1 MTPPTRTNNR
11 SKRRRNSLGPPDAR
25 VIKAIGHPLRW
36 RMLEALNEGES
47 SPAQLARRFGEPV
60 NLVAYH
66 MGILAKAGGVEM
78 VRTEPRRGSTEHYY
92 RATMRPY
99 FADRE
104 WAKLPAETRRALMAV
119 ETKRIVNDIR
129 AAAAGTG
136 LDHPKA
142 HVSWSPLELDRE
154 GYDEVAD
161 AARRRPRA
169 AARHPG
175 ARRREAG
182 RQASKKQTTLSTE
195 VAIVHFE
202 RPKRR
207 GAAGRRSSG
216 RHTPRVSCSRRRTR
230 PRPESRSGPAS
241 AGRCGCC
248 CRTGRA
254 GRSRCRRS
262 ARSAPR

>member
-1 MTPPTRTNNR
+1 MTPPGTKSRT
-11 SKRRRNSLGPPDAR
+11 KRRRSSLGPPDVR

-36 RMLEALNEGES
+36 QMLEALNEGEA

-104 WAKLPAETRRALMAV
+104 WSRLPTETRRALLAV

-154 GYDEVAD
+154 GYDEVATLLSGVLD
-161 AARRRPRA
+161 QLNDIQARSSV
-169 AARHPG
+169 
-175 ARRREAG
+175 
-182 RQASKKQTTLSTE
+182 RQGEKGSKNGKKLSTE
-195 VAIVHFE
+195 VAILHFE
-202 RPKRR
+202 RPKRARR
-207 GAAGRRSSG
+207 G
-216 RHTPRVSCSRRRTR
+216 R
-230 PRPESRSGPAS
+230 PPKS
-241 AGRCGCC
+241 
-248 CRTGRA
+248 
-254 GRSRCRRS
+254 
-262 ARSAPR
+262 

>member
-1 MTPPTRTNNR
+1 MTPPGTNTRT
-11 SKRRRNSLGPPDAR
+11 KRRRSSLGPPDVR

-36 RMLEALNEGES
+36 QMLEALNEGEA

-104 WAKLPAETRRALMAV
+104 WARLPTETRRALQAV

-154 GYDEVAD
+154 GYDEVATLLSGVLD
-161 AARRRPRA
+161 QLNDIQARA
-169 AARHPG
+169 SV
-175 ARRREAG
+175 
-182 RQASKKQTTLSTE
+182 RQAEKGSKNGKKLSTE
-195 VAIVHFE
+195 VAILHFE
-202 RPKRR
+202 RPKRARR
-207 GAAGRRSSG
+207 G
-216 RHTPRVSCSRRRTR
+216 R
-230 PRPESRSGPAS
+230 PPKS
-241 AGRCGCC
+241 
-248 CRTGRA
+248 
-254 GRSRCRRS
+254 
-262 ARSAPR
+262 

>member
-1 MTPPTRTNNR
+1 MTPPGTNSRT
-11 SKRRRNSLGPPDAR
+11 KRRRSSLGPPDVR

-36 RMLEALNEGES
+36 QMLEALNEGEA

-104 WAKLPAETRRALMAV
+104 WSRLPTETRRALLAV

-154 GYDEVAD
+154 GYDEVATLLSGVLD
-161 AARRRPRA
+161 QLNDIQARSSV
-169 AARHPG
+169 
-175 ARRREAG
+175 
-182 RQASKKQTTLSTE
+182 RQGEKASKNNKKLSTE
-195 VAIVHFE
+195 VAILHFE
-202 RPKRR
+202 RPKRARR
-207 GAAGRRSSG
+207 G
-216 RHTPRVSCSRRRTR
+216 R
-230 PRPESRSGPAS
+230 PPKS
-241 AGRCGCC
+241 
-248 CRTGRA
+248 
-254 GRSRCRRS
+254 
-262 ARSAPR
+262 

>member
-11 SKRRRNSLGPPDAR
+11 SKRRRNSLGPPDVR

-104 WAKLPAETRRALMAV
+104 WAKLPPETRRALMAV
-119 ETKRIVNDIR
+119 ETKQMVNDIR

-136 LDHPKA
+136 LDHPKT
-142 HVSWSPLELDRE
+142 HVSRSPLELDRE
-154 GYDEVAD
+154 GYDEVATLLAGVLD
-161 AARRRPRA
+161 QLHDIQARA
-169 AARHPG
+169 AV
-175 ARRREAG
+175 
-182 RQASKKQTTLSTE
+182 RQADKASKKQPSLSTE

-202 RPKRR
+202 RPKR
-207 GAAGRRSSG
+207 
-216 RHTPRVSCSRRRTR
+216 SRRGR
-230 PRPESRSGPAS
+230 PPK
-241 AGRCGCC
+241 
-248 CRTGRA
+248 
-254 GRSRCRRS
+254 
-262 ARSAPR
+262 

>member
-1 MTPPTRTNNR
+1 MTPPGTKSRT
-11 SKRRRNSLGPPDAR
+11 KRRRSSLGPPDVR

-36 RMLEALNEGES
+36 QMLEALNEGEA

-104 WAKLPAETRRALMAV
+104 WSRLPTETRRALLAV

-142 HVSWSPLELDRE
+142 HVSWSPMELDRE
-154 GYDEVAD
+154 GYDEVATLLSGVLD
-161 AARRRPRA
+161 QLNDIQARSSV
-169 AARHPG
+169 
-175 ARRREAG
+175 
-182 RQASKKQTTLSTE
+182 RQAEKGSKNGRKLSTE
-195 VAIVHFE
+195 VAILHFE
-202 RPKRR
+202 RPKRARR
-207 GAAGRRSSG
+207 G
-216 RHTPRVSCSRRRTR
+216 R
-230 PRPESRSGPAS
+230 PPKS
-241 AGRCGCC
+241 
-248 CRTGRA
+248 
-254 GRSRCRRS
+254 
-262 ARSAPR
+262 

>member
-1 MTPPTRTNNR
+1 MTPPGTNTRT
-11 SKRRRNSLGPPDAR
+11 KRRRSSLGPPDVR

-36 RMLEALNEGES
+36 QMLEALNEGEA

-104 WAKLPAETRRALMAV
+104 WSRLPTETRRALLAV

-154 GYDEVAD
+154 GYDEVATLLSGVLD
-161 AARRRPRA
+161 QLNDIQARA
-169 AARHPG
+169 SV
-175 ARRREAG
+175 
-182 RQASKKQTTLSTE
+182 RQAEKGSKNNKKLSTE
-195 VAIVHFE
+195 VAILHFE
-202 RPKRR
+202 RPKRARR
-207 GAAGRRSSG
+207 G
-216 RHTPRVSCSRRRTR
+216 R
-230 PRPESRSGPAS
+230 PPKS
-241 AGRCGCC
+241 
-248 CRTGRA
+248 
-254 GRSRCRRS
+254 
-262 ARSAPR
+262 

>member
-1 MTPPTRTNNR
+1 MTPPGTNSRT
-11 SKRRRNSLGPPDAR
+11 KRRRSSLGPPDVR

-36 RMLEALNEGES
+36 QMLEALNEGEA

-104 WAKLPAETRRALMAV
+104 WSRLPTETRRALLAV

-154 GYDEVAD
+154 GYDEVATLLSGVLD
-161 AARRRPRA
+161 QLNDIQARSSV
-169 AARHPG
+169 
-175 ARRREAG
+175 
-182 RQASKKQTTLSTE
+182 RQGEKGSKNNKKLSTE
-195 VAIVHFE
+195 VAILHFE
-202 RPKRR
+202 RPKRARR
-207 GAAGRRSSG
+207 G
-216 RHTPRVSCSRRRTR
+216 R
-230 PRPESRSGPAS
+230 PPKS
-241 AGRCGCC
+241 
-248 CRTGRA
+248 
-254 GRSRCRRS
+254 
-262 ARSAPR
+262 

>member
-1 MTPPTRTNNR
+1 MTPPPRTSNNNNR
-11 SKRRRNSLGPPDAR
+11 QKRRSSVRPPDAR

-36 RMLEALNEGES
+36 QMLEALNEGES

-66 MGILAKAGGVEM
+66 MGILAKAGGVEL

-104 WAKLPAETRRALMAV
+104 WARLPADTRKAVLAV

-154 GYDEVAD
+154 AYEEVAD
-161 AARRRPRA
+161 LLAGVLDKLNDIQARA
-169 AARHPG
+169 
-175 ARRREAG
+175 AG
-182 RQASKKQTTLSTE
+182 RQAERGGKKAEPLSTE

-202 RPKRR
+202 RP
-207 GAAGRRSSG
+207 RRS
-216 RHTPRVSCSRRRTR
+216 RRART
-230 PRPESRSGPAS
+230 SK
-241 AGRCGCC
+241 
-248 CRTGRA
+248 
-254 GRSRCRRS
+254 
-262 ARSAPR
+262 

>member
-1 MTPPTRTNNR
+1 MTPPPRTASSR
-11 SKRRRNSLGPPDAR
+11 SKRRRSTLRPPDAR

-36 RMLEALNEGES
+36 QMLEALNEGEA
-47 SPAQLARRFGEPV
+47 SPAQLARKFGEPV

-104 WAKLPAETRRALMAV
+104 WARLPTETRRAVLAV

-129 AAAAGTG
+129 SAAAGTG

-142 HVSWSPLELDRE
+142 HVSWSPMELDRE
-154 GYDEVAD
+154 GYDEVATLLGGVLD
-161 AARRRPRA
+161 QLHDIQARA
-169 AARHPG
+169 AAR
-175 ARRREAG
+175 
-182 RQASKKQTTLSTE
+182 QADRGGKKQGLLSTE

-202 RPKRR
+202 RPKR
-207 GAAGRRSSG
+207 
-216 RHTPRVSCSRRRTR
+216 SRRGR
-230 PRPESRSGPAS
+230 PPKS
-241 AGRCGCC
+241 
-248 CRTGRA
+248 
-254 GRSRCRRS
+254 
-262 ARSAPR
+262 

>member
-1 MTPPTRTNNR
+1 MTPPGTKSRT
-11 SKRRRNSLGPPDAR
+11 KRRRSSLGPPDVR

-36 RMLEALNEGES
+36 QMLEALNEGEA

-104 WAKLPAETRRALMAV
+104 WSRLPTETRRALLAV

-142 HVSWSPLELDRE
+142 HVSWSPMELDRE
-154 GYDEVAD
+154 GYDEVATLLSGVLD
-161 AARRRPRA
+161 QLNDIQARA
-169 AARHPG
+169 SV
-175 ARRREAG
+175 
-182 RQASKKQTTLSTE
+182 RQAEKGSKNGKKLSTE
-195 VAIVHFE
+195 VAILHFE
-202 RPKRR
+202 RPKRARR
-207 GAAGRRSSG
+207 G
-216 RHTPRVSCSRRRTR
+216 R
-230 PRPESRSGPAS
+230 PPKS
-241 AGRCGCC
+241 
-248 CRTGRA
+248 
-254 GRSRCRRS
+254 
-262 ARSAPR
+262 

>member
-1 MTPPTRTNNR
+1 MTPPPRTNNR
-11 SKRRRNSLGPPDAR
+11 STRRRSTLGPPDAR

-36 RMLEALNEGES
+36 QMLEALNEGEA

-104 WAKLPAETRRALMAV
+104 WARLPTETRHAVLAV

-154 GYDEVAD
+154 GYDEVANLLGGVLD
-161 AARRRPRA
+161 QLNDIQARA
-169 AARHPG
+169 SV
-175 ARRREAG
+175 
-182 RQASKKQTTLSTE
+182 RQGEKSGKKQTFSTE

-202 RPKRR
+202 RPKRARR
-207 GAAGRRSSG
+207 G
-216 RHTPRVSCSRRRTR
+216 R
-230 PRPESRSGPAS
+230 PPKS
-241 AGRCGCC
+241 
-248 CRTGRA
+248 
-254 GRSRCRRS
+254 
-262 ARSAPR
+262 

>member
-1 MTPPTRTNNR
+1 MTPPGTKIRT
-11 SKRRRNSLGPPDAR
+11 KRRRSSLGPPDVR

-36 RMLEALNEGES
+36 QMLEALNEGEA

-104 WAKLPAETRRALMAV
+104 WARLPTETRRALLAV

-142 HVSWSPLELDRE
+142 HVSWSPMELDRE
-154 GYDEVAD
+154 GYDEVATLLSGVLD
-161 AARRRPRA
+161 QLNDIQARSSV
-169 AARHPG
+169 
-175 ARRREAG
+175 
-182 RQASKKQTTLSTE
+182 RQGEKGSKNGKKLSTE
-195 VAIVHFE
+195 VAILHFE
-202 RPKRR
+202 RPKRARR
-207 GAAGRRSSG
+207 G
-216 RHTPRVSCSRRRTR
+216 R
-230 PRPESRSGPAS
+230 PPKS
-241 AGRCGCC
+241 
-248 CRTGRA
+248 
-254 GRSRCRRS
+254 
-262 ARSAPR
+262 

>member
-1 MTPPTRTNNR
+1 MTPPPRTNNSR
-11 SKRRRNSLGPPDAR
+11 SKRRGRVGPPDAR

-36 RMLEALNEGES
+36 QMLEALNEGES

-66 MGILAKAGGVEM
+66 MGILAKAGGVEL

-104 WAKLPAETRRALMAV
+104 WARLPAETRKAVLGV

-129 AAAAGTG
+129 AAAAGSG

-154 GYDEVAD
+154 GYEEVSELLLGVLDKLHGIQA
-161 AARRRPRA
+161 
-169 AARHPG
+169 G
-175 ARRREAG
+175 VAG
-182 RQASKKQTTLSTE
+182 RQAEKGGKKKPALLSTE

-202 RPKRR
+202 RP
-207 GAAGRRSSG
+207 
-216 RHTPRVSCSRRRTR
+216 RRTR
-230 PRPESRSGPAS
+230 RA
-241 AGRCGCC
+241 
-248 CRTGRA
+248 RT
-254 GRSRCRRS
+254 SK
-262 ARSAPR
+262 

>member
-1 MTPPTRTNNR
+1 MTPPGTNSRT
-11 SKRRRNSLGPPDAR
+11 KRRRSSLGPPDVR

-36 RMLEALNEGES
+36 QMLEALNEGEA

-104 WAKLPAETRRALMAV
+104 WARLPTETRRALLAV
-119 ETKRIVNDIR
+119 ETKRIVNDVR

-136 LDHPKA
+136 LDNPKA

-154 GYDEVAD
+154 GYDEVATLLSGVLD
-161 AARRRPRA
+161 QLNDIQARSSV
-169 AARHPG
+169 
-175 ARRREAG
+175 
-182 RQASKKQTTLSTE
+182 RQGEKGSKNNKKLSTE
-195 VAIVHFE
+195 VAILHFE
-202 RPKRR
+202 RPKRARR
-207 GAAGRRSSG
+207 G
-216 RHTPRVSCSRRRTR
+216 R
-230 PRPESRSGPAS
+230 PPKS
-241 AGRCGCC
+241 
-248 CRTGRA
+248 
-254 GRSRCRRS
+254 
-262 ARSAPR
+262 

>member
-1 MTPPTRTNNR
+1 MTPPGTNSRT
-11 SKRRRNSLGPPDAR
+11 KRRRSSLGPPDVR

-36 RMLEALNEGES
+36 QMLEALNEGEG

-104 WAKLPAETRRALMAV
+104 WARLPTETRRALLAV
-119 ETKRIVNDIR
+119 ETKRIVNDVR

-154 GYDEVAD
+154 GYDEVATLLSGVLD
-161 AARRRPRA
+161 QLNDIQARSSV
-169 AARHPG
+169 
-175 ARRREAG
+175 
-182 RQASKKQTTLSTE
+182 RQAEKGSKNNKKLSTE
-195 VAIVHFE
+195 VAILHFE
-202 RPKRR
+202 RPKRARR
-207 GAAGRRSSG
+207 G
-216 RHTPRVSCSRRRTR
+216 R
-230 PRPESRSGPAS
+230 PPKS
-241 AGRCGCC
+241 
-248 CRTGRA
+248 
-254 GRSRCRRS
+254 
-262 ARSAPR
+262 

>member
-1 MTPPTRTNNR
+1 MTPPGTNSRT
-11 SKRRRNSLGPPDAR
+11 KRRRSSLGPPDVR

-36 RMLEALNEGES
+36 RMLEALNEGEA

-104 WAKLPAETRRALMAV
+104 WARLPTQTRRTLMAV
-119 ETKRIVNDIR
+119 EAKRIVNDIR

-154 GYDEVAD
+154 GYDEVATLLGGVLEQLHD
-161 AARRRPRA
+161 IQARA
-169 AARHPG
+169 
-175 ARRREAG
+175 AG
-182 RQASKKQTTLSTE
+182 RQTDKAGKKQPLLSTE

-202 RPKRR
+202 RPKRARR
-207 GAAGRRSSG
+207 G
-216 RHTPRVSCSRRRTR
+216 R
-230 PRPESRSGPAS
+230 PPKS
-241 AGRCGCC
+241 
-248 CRTGRA
+248 
-254 GRSRCRRS
+254 
-262 ARSAPR
+262 

>member
-1 MTPPTRTNNR
+1 MTPPGTNSRT
-11 SKRRRNSLGPPDAR
+11 KRRRSSLGPPDVR

-36 RMLEALNEGES
+36 QMLEALNEGEA

-104 WAKLPAETRRALMAV
+104 WARLPTETRRALLAV
-119 ETKRIVNDIR
+119 ETKRIVNDVR

-154 GYDEVAD
+154 GYDEVATLLSGVLD
-161 AARRRPRA
+161 QLNDIQARSSV
-169 AARHPG
+169 
-175 ARRREAG
+175 
-182 RQASKKQTTLSTE
+182 RQAEKGSKNNKKLSTE
-195 VAIVHFE
+195 VAILHFE
-202 RPKRR
+202 RPKRARR
-207 GAAGRRSSG
+207 G
-216 RHTPRVSCSRRRTR
+216 R
-230 PRPESRSGPAS
+230 PPKS
-241 AGRCGCC
+241 
-248 CRTGRA
+248 
-254 GRSRCRRS
+254 
-262 ARSAPR
+262 

>member
-1 MTPPTRTNNR
+1 MTPSTRTNHNKT
-11 SKRRRNSLGPPDAR
+11 KRRSGVGPPDAR

-36 RMLEALNEGES
+36 QMLEALMEGES

-66 MGILAKAGGVEM
+66 MGILAKAGGVEL

-104 WAKLPAETRRALMAV
+104 WARLPAATRKAV
-119 ETKRIVNDIR
+119 LAIETKRIVNDIK

-142 HVSWSPLELDRE
+142 HVSLSPLELDRE
-154 GYDEVAD
+154 GYEEVAELLGGVLEQLHD
-161 AARRRPRA
+161 IQARV
-169 AARHPG
+169 
-175 ARRREAG
+175 AG
-182 RQASKKQTTLSTE
+182 RQAGQDGKKTASLLTE

-202 RPKRR
+202 RPRR
-207 GAAGRRSSG
+207 AR
-216 RHTPRVSCSRRRTR
+216 R
-230 PRPESRSGPAS
+230 PR
-241 AGRCGCC
+241 
-248 CRTGRA
+248 
-254 GRSRCRRS
+254 
-262 ARSAPR
+262 APK

>member
-1 MTPPTRTNNR
+1 MTPPGTNSRT
-11 SKRRRNSLGPPDAR
+11 KRRRSSLGPPDVR

-36 RMLEALNEGES
+36 RMLEALNEGEA

-104 WAKLPAETRRALMAV
+104 WARLPTQTRRTLMAV
-119 ETKRIVNDIR
+119 EAKRIVNDIR

-154 GYDEVAD
+154 GYDEVATLLGGVLEQLHD
-161 AARRRPRA
+161 IQARA
-169 AARHPG
+169 AV
-175 ARRREAG
+175 
-182 RQASKKQTTLSTE
+182 RQADKAGKKQPLLSTE

-202 RPKRR
+202 RPKRARR
-207 GAAGRRSSG
+207 G
-216 RHTPRVSCSRRRTR
+216 R
-230 PRPESRSGPAS
+230 PPKS
-241 AGRCGCC
+241 
-248 CRTGRA
+248 
-254 GRSRCRRS
+254 
-262 ARSAPR
+262 